1 MRTKLFVLVML
12 VSILLAACGG
22 TQTQEPVATEA
33 PVEEP
38 AAPEEEPAAPEE
50 EPAAPEEEPAAPEEE
65 PAMEEA
71 TLKIYLLDY
80 TPDTITWLNDEIN
93 PEFEAAHPGVTVEI
107 TEGSWSGWDTTFSGF
122 FAAGEGPDI
131 INLGS
136 EMNTLY
142 GESLADMDPYLAE
155 DVWSDLANFGPALEN
170 AKYDGKLRGLPIFTA
185 PRYVFCRTDLMEGSD
200 WTSGT
205 PQNFSEWVEFTGQAS
220 VIDEGTNSLT
230 QQALVPVDA
239 GSMADWQWW
248 LLVYYSLGGELYKE
262 DGTPNF
268 DSPEALAAT
277 QFMLDTRQATYGS
290 ALDAV
295 GALPTGQGS
304 VIDVNDETGEDNG
317 AVCLAHSGW
326 AAPPF
331 DRPIWENVSID
342 PFFGDPDNFPNSRP
356 VVLAFNDWLAVA
368 DYSPNK
374 ELAAEWLKLAFS
386 KEGNHRWNETMSL
399 IPARVDS
406 LYGYVTE
413 SPQLQREAELAAEY
427 GVGFA
432 GIIESAKLSTIMQDA
447 LGKLVTEELSPEE
460 VVAKIQEEYSAAL
473 GN

>member
-1 MRTKLFVLVML
+1 MFVLIML
-12 VSILLAACGG
+12 FSILLSACAGSQPAE
-22 TQTQEPVATEA
+22 TTAPEA
-33 PVEEP
+33 PAVEEP
-38 AAPEEEPAAPEE
+38 A
-50 EPAAPEEEPAAPEEE
+50 EE
-65 PAMEEA
+65 PAMEDA
-71 TLKIYLLDY
+71 TLSIYLLDY
-80 TPDTITWLNDEIN
+80 TPDTIAWLKEEIN
-93 PEFEAAHPGVTVEI
+93 PAFEDAHPGLTVEI

-155 DVWSDLANFGPALEN
+155 AAWPDIANFGPALEN

-185 PRYVFCRTDLMEGSD
+185 PRYVFCRTDLMEEAG

-205 PQNFSEWVEFTGQAS
+205 PQNFAEWVEFAGEAS
-220 VIDEGTNSLT
+220 VIDPDTNSLT

-248 LLVYYSLGGELYKE
+248 LLVFYSLGGELYND
-262 DGTPNF
+262 DGSPNF

-277 QFMLDTRQATYGS
+277 QFMLDTRQATYGP

-331 DRPIWENVSID
+331 DRPIWESITID
-342 PFFGDPDNFPNSRP
+342 PFFGDPDNFPNSKP

-368 DYSPNK
+368 DYSDNK

-413 SPQLQREAELAAEY
+413 SPQLQREAELAADY

-432 GIIESAKLSTIMQDA
+432 GIEESAKLSTIMQAA
-447 LGKLVTEELSPEE
+447 LGMLITEELTPDE
-460 VVAKIQEEYSAAL
+460 VVAKIQDEYSAAL
-473 GN
+473 SE

>member
-1 MRTKLFVLVML
+1 MRSKLFVLVML
-12 VSILLAACGG
+12 VALVLSACGG
-22 TQTQEPVATEA
+22 AAPAAEA
-33 PVEEP
+33 PAVEEAAPVVEEAAPAEEAEEAP
-38 AAPEEEPAAPEE
+38 AAEEE
-50 EPAAPEEEPAAPEEE
+50 
-65 PAMEEA
+65 AMEET

-80 TPDTITWLNDEIN
+80 TPDTIAWLNSEIN
-93 PEFEAAHPGVTVEI
+93 PAFEAAHPGVTVEI

-122 FAAGEGPDI
+122 FAAGDGPDI

-142 GESLADMDPYLAE
+142 GESLADMDMYLGEGAWDE
-155 DVWSDLANFGPALEN
+155 IGNFGPALAN
-170 AKYDGKLRGLPIFTA
+170 ATYEGKLRGLPIFTA
-185 PRYVFCRTDLMEGSD
+185 PRYVFCRTDLMEANGWD
-200 WTSGT
+200 AGT
-205 PQNFSEWVEFTGQAS
+205 PQNFADWVDFADQLS
-220 VIDEGTNSLT
+220 VVDEATNSLS

-248 LLVYYSLGGELYKE
+248 LLVYYSLGGELYKA

-277 QFMLDTRQATYGS
+277 QFLYDMRVATYGS

-295 GALPTGQGS
+295 GNLPAGEGS
-304 VIDVNDETGEDNG
+304 VIDQSDAGVDNG

-331 DRPIWENVSID
+331 DRPIWENISIE
-342 PFFGDPDNFPNSRP
+342 PFYGDPANFPNSKP

-374 ELAAEWLKLAFS
+374 ELAAEWLKMAFS
-386 KEGNHRWNETMSL
+386 KEGNNKWNETMGL
-399 IPARVDS
+399 IPARNDS
-406 LYGYVTE
+406 QYGYVVE
-413 SPQLQREAELAAEY
+413 SAQLQREAELAAEY

-432 GIIESAKLSTIMQDA
+432 GIYEAAKLSTIMQDA
-447 LGKLVTEELSPEE
+447 LGKLVTEELTPAE
-460 VVAKIQEEYSAAL
+460 VVEKIQSEYSAAL
-473 GN
+473 SE

>member
-1 MRTKLFVLVML
+1 MKKLFWSALTL
-12 VSILLAACGG
+12 LIASAFTLAAC
-22 TQTQEPVATEA
+22 TTPAAETD
-33 PVEEP
+33 EP
-38 AAPEEEPAAPEE
+38 APEATDPPAAEST
-50 EPAAPEEEPAAPEEE
+50 
-65 PAMEEA
+65 

-80 TPDTITWLNDEIN
+80 TEDTIAWLDSEIN
-93 PEFEAAHPGVTVEI
+93 PAFEAAHPGVTVEI

-142 GESLADMDPYLAE
+142 GASLADMDPYLGEAAWP
-155 DVWSDLANFGPALEN
+155 DIANFGPALEN
-170 AKYDGKLRGLPIFTA
+170 AKYEGKLRGLPIFTA
-185 PRYVFCRTDLMEGSD
+185 PRYVFCRTDLMAAGGWD
-200 WTSGT
+200 GGT
-205 PQNFSEWVEFTGQAS
+205 PANFAEWVDFAGQFS
-220 VIDEGTNSLT
+220 VVDEATNSLT

-239 GSMADWQWW
+239 GSMADWQFW
-248 LLVYYSLGGELYKE
+248 LLVFFSLGGELYDA
-262 DGTPNF
+262 DGAPNF

-277 QFMLDTRQATYGS
+277 QFILDLRQATYGS

-304 VIDVNDETGEDNG
+304 VIDVNDETGADNG

-331 DRPIWENVSID
+331 DRPIWSDVSID
-342 PFFGDPDNFPNSRP
+342 PFFGDPENFPNSRP

-374 ELAAEWLKLAFS
+374 ELAAEWLKMAFS
-386 KEGNHRWNETMSL
+386 REANNRWNETMGL
-399 IPARVDS
+399 IPARNDAQ
-406 LYGYVTE
+406 YGYVVE

-432 GIIESAKLSTIMQDA
+432 GIFEAAKLSTIMQEA
-447 LGKLVTEELSPEE
+447 LGQLITEELTPQE
-460 VVAKIQEEYSAAL
+460 VVDKIQTDHTAAL
-473 GN
+473 AE